1 MILSDTIS
9 AIATPNGEGGIG
21 IIRLSGPLA
30 IPISTVLFHP
40 SRQISDIKSYT
51 IHHGQVIDPESNQVV
66 DEVLLNVFRS
76 PKSYTTEDMVEFNCH
91 GGSIILRR
99 VLELTLKHGAR
110 IADPGE
116 FTKRAF
122 LNGRIDLAQA
132 EAVIDLIQAKSDIAR
147 QMAVD
152 QLGGKLSQ
160 TIESINDQIIGLLSE
175 TEAMVDFPD
184 EDLDFMDFSKI
195 LQSSKEIR
203 LALDELIAT
212 ANDGRIIREGINCAI
227 LGKPNVG
234 KSSLL
239 NALLETD
246 RAIVT
251 EIPGTT
257 RDTIEESVSIS
268 GIPLNL
274 IDTAGI
280 RETDN
285 LIEQHGVERSKSCLA
300 EADLLLVMISAA
312 DPMDNVDIDLLNST
326 VDRKAVIILN
336 KIDLPMRTLPVQV
349 KEQVQNKQIIET
361 SVLHSKGVENLK
373 SAILTEVL
381 VSHDVGDPRTSVS
394 TIVTNVRHYDALR
407 RAKADLSC
415 AIDSLCQRQSPEF
428 VALDLRGCLDQLGE
442 IVGKTTNED
451 ILGRI
456 FSQFCVGK

>member
-160 TIESINDQIIGLLSE
+160 TIASINDQIIGLLAE

-285 LIEQHGVERSKSCLA
+285 LIEQHGVERSKSFLA

>member
-160 TIESINDQIIGLLSE
+160 TIESINDQIIGLLAE

-184 EDLDFMDFSKI
+184 EDLDFMDFSAI
-195 LQSSKEIR
+195 LKSAKEIQ
-203 LALDELIAT
+203 LALNQLITT
-212 ANDGRIIREGINCAI
+212 ANDGRIMREGISCAI

-285 LIEQHGVERSKSCLA
+285 LIEQHGVERSKSFLA

>member
-30 IPISTVLFHP
+30 IPISAVLFHP
-40 SRQISDIKSYT
+40 SRQISDFKSST

-160 TIESINDQIIGLLSE
+160 TIESINDQIIGLLAE

-212 ANDGRIIREGINCAI
+212 ADDGRIIREGINCAI

-285 LIEQHGVERSKSCLA
+285 LIEQHGVERSKSFLA
-300 EADLLLVMISAA
+300 EADLLLVVISAA

-407 RAKADLSC
+407 RAKADLNC

>member
-40 SRQISDIKSYT
+40 SRQISEIKSYT

-160 TIESINDQIIGLLSE
+160 TIESINDQIIGLLAE

-285 LIEQHGVERSKSCLA
+285 LIEQHGVERSKSFLA
-300 EADLLLVMISAA
+300 EADLLLVVISAA
-312 DPMDNVDIDLLNST
+312 DPMDNVDIDLLRGT

-361 SVLHSKGVENLK
+361 SVLHSKGIENLK

-407 RAKADLSC
+407 RAKADLNC
-415 AIDSLCQRQSPEF
+415 AIDSLCQRLSPEF

>member
-160 TIESINDQIIGLLSE
+160 TIASINDQIIGLLAE

-212 ANDGRIIREGINCAI
+212 ADDGRIIREGINCAI

-285 LIEQHGVERSKSCLA
+285 LIEQHGVERSKSFLA
-300 EADLLLVMISAA
+300 EADLLLVVISAA
-312 DPMDNVDIDLLNST
+312 DPMDNVDIDLLHST

>member
-51 IHHGQVIDPESNQVV
+51 IHHGHVIDPESNQVV

-152 QLGGKLSQ
+152 QLDGKLSQ
-160 TIESINDQIIGLLSE
+160 TIESINDQIIGLLAE

-285 LIEQHGVERSKSCLA
+285 LIEQHGVERSKSFLA

>member
-1 MILSDTIS
+1 MIPSDTIS
-9 AIATPNGEGGIG
+9 AIATPNGESGIG
-21 IIRLSGPLA
+21 IVRLSGPLA
-30 IPISTVLFHP
+30 IPILAELFRS
-40 SRQISDIKSYT
+40 SRQISDLKSYT
-51 IHHGQVIDPESNQVV
+51 INHGQVIDPESNEVI
-66 DEVLLNVFRS
+66 DEVLLSIFRA

-91 GGSIILRR
+91 GGSVILKR
-99 VLELTLKHGAR
+99 VLELTLEHGAR
-110 IADPGE
+110 IAEPGE

-152 QLGGKLSQ
+152 QLSGKLSQ
-160 TIESINDQIIGLLSE
+160 TIESINDQVIGLLAE
-175 TEAMVDFPD
+175 TEAMIDFPD
-184 EDLDFMDFSKI
+184 EDLDFMDFSAI
-195 LQSSKEIR
+195 LKSAKEIQ
-203 LALDELIAT
+203 LALNQLITT
-212 ANDGRIIREGINCAI
+212 ANDGRIMREGISCAI

-239 NALLETD
+239 NALLEID

-251 EIPGTT
+251 DIPGTT

-285 LIEQHGVERSKSCLA
+285 LIEQHGVERSKSVLA
-300 EADLLLVMISAA
+300 KADLLLIMISAA
-312 DPMDNVDIDLLNST
+312 EPMDDSDIDLLHRA

-336 KIDLPMRTLPVQV
+336 KIDLPMQTLPVQV
-349 KEQVQNKQIIET
+349 KEQVQNKQVIET
-361 SVLHSKGVENLK
+361 SILCGKGIENLK

-381 VSHDVGDPRTSVS
+381 VSHEVEDLRTSAS
-394 TIVTNVRHYDALR
+394 TIITNVRHYDALR
-407 RAKADLSC
+407 RAKSDLDC
-415 AIDSLCQRQSPEF
+415 AIESLGQQQSPEF

>member
-30 IPISTVLFHP
+30 IPISAVLFHP
-40 SRQISDIKSYT
+40 SRQISDFKSYT

-160 TIESINDQIIGLLSE
+160 TIESINDQIIGLLAE

-285 LIEQHGVERSKSCLA
+285 LIEQHGVERSKSFLA

-312 DPMDNVDIDLLNST
+312 DPMDNVDIDLLHST

-407 RAKADLSC
+407 RAKADLNC

>member
-76 PKSYTTEDMVEFNCH
+76 PKSYTTEDTVEFNCH

-152 QLGGKLSQ
+152 QLSGKLSQ
-160 TIESINDQIIGLLSE
+160 TIESINDQIIGLLAE

-203 LALDELIAT
+203 LALDELITT

-285 LIEQHGVERSKSCLA
+285 LIEQHGVERSKSFLA

-312 DPMDNVDIDLLNST
+312 DPMDNVDIDLLNSAA
-326 VDRKAVIILN
+326 DRKAVIILN

-361 SVLHSKGVENLK
+361 SVLHSKGVEDLK

-381 VSHDVGDPRTSVS
+381 VSHDVGDSRTSVS

>member
-30 IPISTVLFHP
+30 IPISAVLFHP
-40 SRQISDIKSYT
+40 SRQISDFKSYT

-160 TIESINDQIIGLLSE
+160 TIESINDQIIGLLAE

-285 LIEQHGVERSKSCLA
+285 LIEQHGVERSKSFLA

>member
-160 TIESINDQIIGLLSE
+160 TIESINDQIIGLLAE

-203 LALDELIAT
+203 LALDELITT

-285 LIEQHGVERSKSCLA
+285 LIEQHGVERSKSFLA

-312 DPMDNVDIDLLNST
+312 DPMDNVDIDLLNSAA
-326 VDRKAVIILN
+326 DRKAVIILN

-381 VSHDVGDPRTSVS
+381 VSHDVGDSRTSVS

>member
-51 IHHGQVIDPESNQVV
+51 IHHGQVIDPASNQVV

-160 TIESINDQIIGLLSE
+160 TIESINDQIIGLLAE

-285 LIEQHGVERSKSCLA
+285 LIEQHGVERSKSFLA

-407 RAKADLSC
+407 RAKADLNC

-428 VALDLRGCLDQLGE
+428 VALDLRGCLDHLGE

>member
-160 TIESINDQIIGLLSE
+160 TIESINDQIIGLLAE

-212 ANDGRIIREGINCAI
+212 ADDGRIIREGINCAI

-285 LIEQHGVERSKSCLA
+285 LIEQHGVERSKSFLA
-300 EADLLLVMISAA
+300 EADLLLVVISAA
-312 DPMDNVDIDLLNST
+312 DPMDNVDIDLLHST

>member
-30 IPISTVLFHP
+30 IPISAVLFHP
-40 SRQISDIKSYT
+40 SRQISDFKSYT

-160 TIESINDQIIGLLSE
+160 AIASINDQIIGLLAE

-212 ANDGRIIREGINCAI
+212 ADDGRIIREGINCAI

-285 LIEQHGVERSKSCLA
+285 LIEQHGVERSKSFLA
-300 EADLLLVMISAA
+300 EADLLLVVISAA
-312 DPMDNVDIDLLNST
+312 DPMDNVDIDLLHST

-336 KIDLPMRTLPVQV
+336 KIDLPMWTLPVQV

-407 RAKADLSC
+407 RAKADLNC

>member
-122 LNGRIDLAQA
+122 LNGRIELAQA
-132 EAVIDLIQAKSDIAR
+132 EAGIDLIQAKSDIAR

-160 TIESINDQIIGLLSE
+160 TIESINDQIIGLLAE

-285 LIEQHGVERSKSCLA
+285 LIEQHGGERSKSFLA

>member
-30 IPISTVLFHP
+30 IPISAVLFHP
-40 SRQISDIKSYT
+40 SRQISDFKSYT

-160 TIESINDQIIGLLSE
+160 TIASINDQIIGLLAE

-212 ANDGRIIREGINCAI
+212 ADDGRIIREGINCAI

-285 LIEQHGVERSKSCLA
+285 LIEQHGVERSKSFLA

-312 DPMDNVDIDLLNST
+312 DPMDNVDIDLLHST

>member
-30 IPISTVLFHP
+30 IPISAVLFHP
-40 SRQISDIKSYT
+40 SRQISDFKSYT

-160 TIESINDQIIGLLSE
+160 AIASINDQIIGLLAE

-212 ANDGRIIREGINCAI
+212 ADDGRIIREGINCAI

-285 LIEQHGVERSKSCLA
+285 LIEQHGVERSKSFLA
-300 EADLLLVMISAA
+300 EADLLLVVISAA
-312 DPMDNVDIDLLNST
+312 DPMDNVDIDLLHST

-336 KIDLPMRTLPVQV
+336 KIDLPMRTLLVQV

-407 RAKADLSC
+407 RAKADLNC

>member
-40 SRQISDIKSYT
+40 SRQISEIKSYT

-160 TIESINDQIIGLLSE
+160 TIESINDQIIGLLAE

-285 LIEQHGVERSKSCLA
+285 LIEQHGVERSKSFLA
-300 EADLLLVMISAA
+300 EADLLLVVISAA
-312 DPMDNVDIDLLNST
+312 DPMDNVDIDLLHST

>member
-1 MILSDTIS
+1 VILSDTIS

-160 TIESINDQIIGLLSE
+160 TIESINDQIIGLLAE

-285 LIEQHGVERSKSCLA
+285 LIEQHGVERSKSFLA

>member
-160 TIESINDQIIGLLSE
+160 TIASINDQIIGLLAE

-285 LIEQHGVERSKSCLA
+285 LIEQHGVERSKSFLA
-300 EADLLLVMISAA
+300 EADLLLVVISAA
-312 DPMDNVDIDLLNST
+312 DPMDNVDIDLLHST

>member
-1 MILSDTIS
+1 MIPSDTIS
-9 AIATPNGEGGIG
+9 AIAPPNGESGIG
-21 IIRLSGPLA
+21 IVRLSGPLA

-160 TIESINDQIIGLLSE
+160 TIESINDQIIGLLAE

-203 LALDELIAT
+203 LALDELITT
-212 ANDGRIIREGINCAI
+212 ANDGRIIREGISCAI

-285 LIEQHGVERSKSCLA
+285 LIEQHGVERSKSFLA

-381 VSHDVGDPRTSVS
+381 VSHDVGDSRTSVS

>member
-160 TIESINDQIIGLLSE
+160 TIESINDQIIGLLAE

-285 LIEQHGVERSKSCLA
+285 LIEQHGVERSKSFLA

>member
-30 IPISTVLFHP
+30 IPISTGLFHP

-152 QLGGKLSQ
+152 QLDGKLSQ
-160 TIESINDQIIGLLSE
+160 TIESINDQIIGLLAE

-184 EDLDFMDFSKI
+184 EDLDFMDFSNYYKHKYT
-195 LQSSKEIR
+195 QRNSEQFPGSSASR
-203 LALDELIAT
+203 
-212 ANDGRIIREGINCAI
+212 
-227 LGKPNVG
+227 
-234 KSSLL
+234 SL
-239 NALLETD
+239 
-246 RAIVT
+246 
-251 EIPGTT
+251 
-257 RDTIEESVSIS
+257 
-268 GIPLNL
+268 
-274 IDTAGI
+274 
-280 RETDN
+280 
-285 LIEQHGVERSKSCLA
+285 
-300 EADLLLVMISAA
+300 
-312 DPMDNVDIDLLNST
+312 
-326 VDRKAVIILN
+326 
-336 KIDLPMRTLPVQV
+336 
-349 KEQVQNKQIIET
+349 
-361 SVLHSKGVENLK
+361 
-373 SAILTEVL
+373 
-381 VSHDVGDPRTSVS
+381 
-394 TIVTNVRHYDALR
+394 Y
-407 RAKADLSC
+407 
-415 AIDSLCQRQSPEF
+415 
-428 VALDLRGCLDQLGE
+428 
-442 IVGKTTNED
+442 
-451 ILGRI
+451 
-456 FSQFCVGK
+456 

>member
-160 TIESINDQIIGLLSE
+160 TIESISDQIIGLLAE

-203 LALDELIAT
+203 LALGELITT

-285 LIEQHGVERSKSCLA
+285 LIEQHGVERSKSFLA

-381 VSHDVGDPRTSVS
+381 VSHDVGDSRTSVS

>member
-1 MILSDTIS
+1 VILSDTIS

-30 IPISTVLFHP
+30 IPISAVLFHP
-40 SRQISDIKSYT
+40 SRQISDFKSYT

-160 TIESINDQIIGLLSE
+160 TIESINDQIIGLLAE

-285 LIEQHGVERSKSCLA
+285 LIEQHGVERSKSFLA
-300 EADLLLVMISAA
+300 EADLLLVVISAA
-312 DPMDNVDIDLLNST
+312 DPMDNVDIDLLHST

>member
-76 PKSYTTEDMVEFNCH
+76 PKSYTTEDTVEFNCH

-160 TIESINDQIIGLLSE
+160 TIESINDQIIGLLAE

-203 LALDELIAT
+203 LALDELITT

-285 LIEQHGVERSKSCLA
+285 LIEQHGVERSKSFLA

-361 SVLHSKGVENLK
+361 SVLHSKGVEDLK

-381 VSHDVGDPRTSVS
+381 VSHDVGDSRTSVS

-415 AIDSLCQRQSPEF
+415 AIESLCQRQSPEF

>member
-30 IPISTVLFHP
+30 IPISAVLFHP
-40 SRQISDIKSYT
+40 SRQISDFKSYT

-160 TIESINDQIIGLLSE
+160 TIASINDQIIGLLAE

-212 ANDGRIIREGINCAI
+212 ADDGRIIREGINCAI

-285 LIEQHGVERSKSCLA
+285 LIEQHGVERSKSFLA
-300 EADLLLVMISAA
+300 EADLLLVVISAA

>member
-1 MILSDTIS
+1 VILSDTIS

-40 SRQISDIKSYT
+40 SRQISEIKSYT

-160 TIESINDQIIGLLSE
+160 TIESINDQIIGLLAE

-285 LIEQHGVERSKSCLA
+285 LIEQHGVERSKSFLA

>member
-1 MILSDTIS
+1 MIISDTIS

-160 TIESINDQIIGLLSE
+160 TIESINDQIIGLLAE

-203 LALDELIAT
+203 LALDELITT

-285 LIEQHGVERSKSCLA
+285 LIEQHGVERSKSFLA

-381 VSHDVGDPRTSVS
+381 VSHDVGDSRTSVS

>member
-160 TIESINDQIIGLLSE
+160 TIESINDQIIGLLAE

-285 LIEQHGVERSKSCLA
+285 LIEQHGVERSKSFLA
-300 EADLLLVMISAA
+300 AADLLLVMISAA

-361 SVLHSKGVENLK
+361 SVLHSKGVESLK

>member
-160 TIESINDQIIGLLSE
+160 TIASINDQIIGLLAE

-212 ANDGRIIREGINCAI
+212 ADDGRIIREGINCAI

-285 LIEQHGVERSKSCLA
+285 LIEQHGVERSKSFLA

>member
-160 TIESINDQIIGLLSE
+160 TIESINDQIIGLLAE

>member
-1 MILSDTIS
+1 VILSDTIS

-160 TIESINDQIIGLLSE
+160 TIESINDQIIGLLAE

-285 LIEQHGVERSKSCLA
+285 LIEQHGVERSKSFLA
-300 EADLLLVMISAA
+300 KADLLLVMISAA

>member
-40 SRQISDIKSYT
+40 SRQISEIKSYT

-160 TIESINDQIIGLLSE
+160 TIESINDQIIGLLAE

-285 LIEQHGVERSKSCLA
+285 LIEQHGVERSKSFLA

>member
-1 MILSDTIS
+1 VILSDTIS

-76 PKSYTTEDMVEFNCH
+76 PKSYTTEDTVEFNCH

-160 TIESINDQIIGLLSE
+160 TIESINDQIIGLLAE

-203 LALDELIAT
+203 LALDELITT

-285 LIEQHGVERSKSCLA
+285 LIEQHGVERSKSFLA

-312 DPMDNVDIDLLNST
+312 DPMDNVDIDLLNSAA
-326 VDRKAVIILN
+326 DRKAVIILN

-361 SVLHSKGVENLK
+361 SVLHSKGVEDLK

-381 VSHDVGDPRTSVS
+381 VSHDVGDSRTSVS

-415 AIDSLCQRQSPEF
+415 AIESLCQRQSPEF

>member
-160 TIESINDQIIGLLSE
+160 TIESINDQIIGLLAE

-285 LIEQHGVERSKSCLA
+285 LIEQHGVERSKSFLA

-312 DPMDNVDIDLLNST
+312 DPMDNVDIDLLHST

>member
-160 TIESINDQIIGLLSE
+160 TIESINDQIIGLLAE

-285 LIEQHGVERSKSCLA
+285 LIEQHGVERSKSFLA
-300 EADLLLVMISAA
+300 EADLLLVVISAA
-312 DPMDNVDIDLLNST
+312 DPMDNVDIDLLHST